1 MFDTCKSKAVETL
14 STHNMPI
21 MRAGCEE
28 KVLWRIAIDDTS
40 TSRDTG
46 ASLRCCRMGL
56 LKRYAPV
63 VSTSLLLAG
72 AWLWDAI
79 VTHSTANRRPECAY
93 EDVTVQ

>member
-1 MFDTCKSKAVETL
+1 
-14 STHNMPI
+14 
-21 MRAGCEE
+21 
-28 KVLWRIAIDDTS
+28 
-40 TSRDTG
+40 
-46 ASLRCCRMGL
+46 MGL